1 MHGPSNRRR
10 SSRRFHSP
18 RPTAP
23 HAHAQSTQVPSPRP
37 CGPQS
42 LRRARGFTVVPST
55 LVVGRLA
62 LTGASQSVYCA
73 LPTVLWLWC
82 RGSSYLFSSSPRRP
96 HSSVLLALAVLVYL
110 DRPVTHGNLRTTYTR
125 LTLLIYLKSLTPY
138 HIYQAPLHHPFCPK
152 RPLCLRQRKHSG
164 ILPRRPCVMR
174 RSEVRAF
181 NKVHKIHC
189 VGTWFHAIGT
199 TRLHLEEPRCAAG
212 RRA

>member
-125 LTLLIYLKSLTPY
+125 LNLLKVAYALPYIPSPSPPPLLSEEASLLETAQAQWHIATPSMRDATLRGQSL
-138 HIYQAPLHHPFCPK
+138 Q
-152 RPLCLRQRKHSG
+152 
-164 ILPRRPCVMR
+164 
-174 RSEVRAF
+174 
-181 NKVHKIHC
+181 
-189 VGTWFHAIGT
+189 
-199 TRLHLEEPRCAAG
+199 
-212 RRA
+212 